1 MVVLSAAVCTKQGKL
16 ELARQFVE
24 MTRSK
29 TQTIWSSFSKLI
41 DHDSKHCSFETPDC
55 RFMYQHLDNHVVA
68 IATNFSSNVMV
79 DFDILTTLVRI
90 VTDTLQGNRFEVSEI
105 KFELVQKFDEVITPT
120 GLFTYANLP
129 DIQKAVEMDSHEA
142 RVAKMIKASQENE
155 ARVMA
160 KKRAEQ
166 IRKLKKQQ
174 KDLEGPSNLKSA
186 LYQFGGVGG
195 AITSQIPSATY
206 ESTTMPFNRGDSS
219 KGHSLGGLGGKK
231 QPSMGSM
238 LGSGLDL
245 SAATT
250 NRQVFLQEDSNIQV
264 LKIKQIIQ
272 FKTLSNPGNMKGV
285 LQYNHKGNK
294 KLYGFD
300 ICVKKNSKI
309 KLNFK
314 KKHIKHKSEG
324 KDEFDF
330 YRCML
335 DPKLL
340 ESKSEGLTTLLEWRG
355 QKCVPAPGLEFDPE
369 DGLGDDEIDLSLSST
384 GDFDDELKVS
394 VSFTANTPAG
404 SVTCEQDDEDVEI
417 QTLTMADGKT
427 EVTWVT
433 VVDTST
439 TLKFPGAEA
448 MNLFPFK
455 LSWDIDPHVQV
466 VHMVKNKKGDEIDI
480 EEDLE
485 IESRAQVLYA
495 S

>member
-29 TQTIWSSFSKLI
+29 TQTIWSTFSKLI
-41 DHDSKHCSFETPDC
+41 DHDSKHCSFETPEC

-90 VTDTLQGNRFEVSEI
+90 VTDTMQGSRFEVSDI
-105 KFELVQKFDEVITPT
+105 KFELIHKFDEVITPT
-120 GLFTYANLP
+120 GLFTYAGLP
-129 DIQKAVEMDSHEA
+129 EIQKAVDMDSHEA
-142 RVAKMIKASQENE
+142 RVAEMIRASQENE
-155 ARVMA
+155 ARGLA

-166 IRKLKKQQ
+166 IRKLKKQK
-174 KDLEGPSNLKSA
+174 KDLEAAKGGIDTSM
-186 LYQFGGVGG
+186 YQPGVNETIG
-195 AITSQIPSATY
+195 AQIPSTVY
-206 ESTTMPFNRGDSS
+206 ENTSMGFNRNDTS
-219 KGHSLGGLGGKK
+219 KGLGLGGLGGKK

-238 LGSGLDL
+238 LGTGLDL

-250 NRQVFLQEDSNIQV
+250 NRQVFLQQDTNV
-264 LKIKQIIQ
+264 PALKIKQIIQ
-272 FKTLSNPGNMKGV
+272 FKTLSSPGNMKGV
-285 LQYNHKGNK
+285 LQYNHGGNK

-300 ICVKKNSKI
+300 IRVKKNSKR

-314 KKHIKHKSEG
+314 KKHIKHKSEE
-324 KDEFDF
+324 KDGFDV

-340 ESKSEGLTTLLEWRG
+340 ESKSEGLTTLIEWRG
-355 QKCVPAPGLEFDPE
+355 QKCVPSPGLEFDPE
-369 DGLGDDEIDLSLSST
+369 DGLGDDEIDLSLNST

-394 VSFTANTPAG
+394 VSFTANTEAG

-417 QTLTMADGKT
+417 QTQTLADGKA

-433 VVDTST
+433 VVDTNT

-455 LSWDIDPHVQV
+455 LSWDIDPDVQV
-466 VHMVKNKKGDEIDI
+466 VYMVKNKKGDEL
-480 EEDLE
+480 DLE
-485 IESRAQVLYA
+485 DELEVESKAQALYA

>member
-41 DHDSKHCSFETPDC
+41 DHDSKHCSFETPEC

-105 KFELVQKFDEVITPT
+105 KFELIHKFDEVITPT

-129 DIQKAVEMDSHEA
+129 EIQKAVDMDSHEA
-142 RVAKMIKASQENE
+142 RVAEMIRASQENE

-174 KDLEGPSNLKSA
+174 KDLDNASRPDSGGYQAGAATEALGSIKPS
-186 LYQFGGVGG
+186 
-195 AITSQIPSATY
+195 Y
-206 ESTTMPFNRGDSS
+206 ENTMSLNRGDTS
-219 KGHSLGGLGGKK
+219 KARGLGALGGKK

-250 NRQVFLQEDSNIQV
+250 NRQVFLQQDTDFPA

-272 FKTLSNPGNMKGV
+272 FKTLSSPGNMKGV
-285 LQYNHKGNK
+285 LQYNHSGKK
-294 KLYGFD
+294 KLFGFD
-300 ICVKKNSKI
+300 IRVKKNSKR
-309 KLNFK
+309 KLSFK
-314 KKHIKHKSEG
+314 KKHIKHKSEE
-324 KDEFDF
+324 KDGFDV

-335 DPKLL
+335 DPKLM
-340 ESKSEGLTTLLEWRG
+340 ESKSEGLTTLIEWRG
-355 QKCVPAPGLEFDPE
+355 QKCVPSAGLEFDPE
-369 DGLGDDEIDLSLSST
+369 DGLGDDEIDLSLSSI
-384 GDFDDELKVS
+384 GEFDENAKVS
-394 VSFTANTPAG
+394 VSFTANTEAG
-404 SVTCEQDDEDVEI
+404 SVTCEQDDEDIEI
-417 QTLTMADGKT
+417 QTIALSDGKT

-433 VVDTST
+433 VVDTNT

-455 LSWDIDPHVQV
+455 LSWDVDPDVQV
-466 VHMVKNKKGDEIDI
+466 VYMVKNKKGDQMDVDDEV
-480 EEDLE
+480 EV
-485 IESRAQVLYA
+485 ESKAQALYA

>member
-41 DHDSKHCSFETPDC
+41 DHDSKHCSFETPEC

-90 VTDTLQGNRFEVSEI
+90 VTDTMQGNRFEVSEI
-105 KFELVQKFDEVITPT
+105 KFELIHKFDEVITPT

-129 DIQKAVEMDSHEA
+129 DIQKAVDMDSHEA
-142 RVAKMIKASQENE
+142 RVAEMIRASQENE

-166 IRKLKKQQ
+166 IRKLKKKQ
-174 KDLEGPSNLKSA
+174 KDIEGPGSLNNG
-186 LYQFGGVGG
+186 LYQAGGVAETIG
-195 AITSQIPSATY
+195 SQVPSTTY
-206 ESTTMPFNRGDSS
+206 ENTSMSFNRGESS
-219 KGHSLGGLGGKK
+219 KGHGLGGLVGKK

-238 LGSGLDL
+238 LGSTLDL

-250 NRQVFLQEDSNIQV
+250 NRQVFLQQDTNIPA
-264 LKIKQIIQ
+264 LKIKQMIQ
-272 FKTLSNPGNMKGV
+272 FKTLSSPGNMKGV
-285 LQYNHKGNK
+285 LQYNHNGNK

-300 ICVKKNSKI
+300 ICVKKNSKR

-314 KKHIKHKSEG
+314 KKHIKHKSEE
-324 KDEFDF
+324 KDGFDF

-340 ESKSEGLTTLLEWRG
+340 ESKSEGFTTLVEWRG
-355 QKCVPAPGLEFDPE
+355 QKCVPSPGLEFDPE

-384 GDFDDELKVS
+384 GEFDDELKVS
-394 VSFTANTPAG
+394 VSFTASTTAG

-417 QTLTMADGKT
+417 QTLTLADGKA

-433 VVDTST
+433 VVDTSI
-439 TLKFPGAEA
+439 TLRFPGAEA

-455 LSWDIDPHVQV
+455 LSWDIDPDVQV
-466 VHMVKNKKGDEIDI
+466 VHMVKNKKGDEM
-480 EEDLE
+480 DLE
-485 IESRAQVLYA
+485 EELEVESRAQALYA
-495 S
+495 T

>member
-41 DHDSKHCSFETPDC
+41 DHDSKHCSFETPEC
-55 RFMYQHLDNHVVA
+55 RFVYQHLDNHVVA
-68 IATNFSSNVMV
+68 IATNFASNVMV

-90 VTDTLQGNRFEVSEI
+90 VTDTMQGNRFELSEI
-105 KFELVQKFDEVITPT
+105 KFELIHKFDEVITPT
-120 GLFTYANLP
+120 GVFTYANLP
-129 DIQKAVEMDSHEA
+129 EIQKAVEMDSHEA
-142 RVAKMIKASQENE
+142 RVAEMIRASQENE
-155 ARVMA
+155 AREMA

-174 KDLEGPSNLKSA
+174 KDLEGPATLNSGA
-186 LYQFGGVGG
+186 FQPGGVGE
-195 AITSQIPSATY
+195 AITSQIASPIYDNSSMY
-206 ESTTMPFNRGDSS
+206 FNRGDSS
-219 KGHSLGGLGGKK
+219 KGQGLGGLGGKK

-250 NRQVFLQEDSNIQV
+250 NRQVFLQQDDNIPA

-272 FKTLSNPGNMKGV
+272 FKTLSSPGNMKGV

-300 ICVKKNSKI
+300 ICVKKNSKR

-314 KKHIKHKSEG
+314 KKHIKHKSEE
-324 KDEFDF
+324 KDGFDF

-340 ESKSEGLTTLLEWRG
+340 ESKTEGLTTLVEWRG
-355 QKCVPAPGLEFDPE
+355 QKCVPSPGLEFDPE
-369 DGLGDDEIDLSLSST
+369 DGLGDDEVDLSLSST
-384 GDFDDELKVS
+384 ADFDTELKVS
-394 VSFTANTPAG
+394 VSFTANTTAG

-417 QTLTMADGKT
+417 QTLTLADGKA

-455 LSWDIDPHVQV
+455 LSWDTDPDVQV
-466 VHMVKNKKGDEIDI
+466 VHMVKNKKGDKMDI

-485 IESRAQVLYA
+485 IESRAQALYA